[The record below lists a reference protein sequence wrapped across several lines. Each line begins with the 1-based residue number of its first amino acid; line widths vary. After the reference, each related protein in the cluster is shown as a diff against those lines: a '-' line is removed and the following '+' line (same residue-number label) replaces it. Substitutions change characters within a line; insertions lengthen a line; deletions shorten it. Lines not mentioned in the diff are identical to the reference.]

1 MGRRSTFPQSTSQP
15 VGLWLSGF
23 RLLLITCMPRAGV
36 SQKQLSFK
44 ARHNTKIVQQQ
55 EAHLNSQCEELQKSF
70 PYFSRA
76 ARTFSK
82 TISSFFL
89 VNLVFFSHVS
99 VCIMNMSLGLR
110 LISNVCKSYF
120 HISCRQLFCLKK
132 IFSACQC
139 RKQLIVWQSE

>member
-55 EAHLNSQCEELQKSF
+55 EAHLNSHAKNCRKAFHISLELQEHFLKLSLLF
-70 PYFSRA
+70 FSSI
-76 ARTFSK
+76 F
-82 TISSFFL
+82 
-89 VNLVFFSHVS
+89 VFFSHVS